1 MDAVAAVDWNVLP
14 VADLLKA
21 LERLEIARRKAT
33 ACACDLAAA
42 VQKSDE
48 AALGTVAHKVMADV
62 MRTTVSEARRRTRDA
77 EQLAPAP
84 P

>member
-1 MDAVAAVDWNVLP
+1 MSSTTVSETASNAFSALDVALQTLGGLDWNVLP

-48 AALGTVAHKVMADV
+48 GSPGDSCPQSHG
-62 MRTTVSEARRRTRDA
+62 
-77 EQLAPAP
+77 
-84 P
+84 